1 MPLEHVLA
9 SKNMDT
15 ILTMKKIVVYH
26 QEHTAWLANVLGEM
40 DGMEVMLK
48 SMESNTV
55 MTLRVDIA

>member
-1 MPLEHVLA
+1 MLLEHVLA
-9 SKNMDT
+9 SKYMDP

-26 QEHTAWLANVLGEM
+26 QEHTPWIANVRLEM

-55 MTLRVDIA
+55 IPLKVDIA